1 MGKIYYNG
9 VDYSAP
15 VVSGVSGIKGNAES
29 TYRTGNV
36 NITATNIGLGNV
48 NNTADSDK
56 SVKHATTANN
66 ANFADNIID
75 IDTDES
81 ARSIEIGT
89 NIYGSGDND
98 DFGGL
103 DYIAGFTNGLTNE
116 PIIRP
121 ISDDYI
127 KRRLSVV
134 TKEDTVNGIITFGN
148 SDDYGIR
155 TNADN
160 YGRIGDSSKQFYE
173 VHAKSIYENKT
184 LLSNKYAAKSHA
196 STSSSTYGCGT
207 ASSWGHVKLSDSYT
221 TSGGAASSGVAAS
234 SKALYDAYTTLNAKF
249 NSVNGVVLFNNGN
262 SAFNA
267 HITLSHKVSDF
278 SVIEIFYVDNDGD
291 DGSIRLGSGAG
302 KFKMHSHAY
311 VNGTWYDK
319 FTYYSISAD
328 KLHLYFSSSYQINQG
343 GSVESG
349 NYHKIFKVVAYK

>member
-9 VDYSAP
+9 VDYSSP
-15 VVSGVSGIKGNAES
+15 VISGVSGIKGNAES

-36 NITATNIGLGNV
+36 NITPANIGLGNV
-48 NNTADSDK
+48 NNTADNEK
-56 SVKHATTANN
+56 EVKYAENANN
-66 ANFADNIID
+66 AGYADCLNNVD
-75 IDTDES
+75 GGHEV
-81 ARSIEIGT
+81 EIGY
-89 NIYGSGDND
+89 NIPVS
-98 DFGGL
+98 
-103 DYIAGFTNGLTNE
+103 DYTKINFFAAFTSDSDE
-116 PIIRP
+116 IIIRP
-121 ISDDYI
+121 VDDALVREYF
-127 KRRLSVV
+127 SMV
-134 TKEDTVNGIITFGN
+134 TTQDVIHGVLTFGSN
-148 SDDYGIR
+148 DDYGIR

-173 VHAKSIYENKT
+173 VYANKIYENKT

-207 ASSWGHVKLSDSYT
+207 ANNWGHVKLSDSYT

-302 KFKMHSHAY
+302 KFKMYSHAY

-328 KLHLYFSSSYQINQG
+328 KLHLYFSSSYQVNQG

-349 NYHKIFKVVAYK
+349 NYHKIFRVVAYK

>member
-15 VVSGVSGIKGNAES
+15 VISGVSGIKGNAES

-66 ANFADNIID
+66 ASYTNYINNVDD
-75 IDTDES
+75 VDGHE
-81 ARSIEIGT
+81 IEIGYKAPVT
-89 NIYGSGDND
+89 DYTKLN
-98 DFGGL
+98 
-103 DYIAGFTNGLTNE
+103 YIAGFTSDNDEL
-116 PIIRP
+116 ILRP
-121 ISDDYI
+121 IDS
-127 KRRLSVV
+127 SVIADQLPV
-134 TKEDTVNGIITFGN
+134 ARTDEAVNGIITFGN

-155 TNADN
+155 TNTDN

-184 LLSNKYAAKSHA
+184 LLSNKYAVKSHA

-207 ASSWGHVKLSDSYT
+207 ANSWGHVKLSDSYT

-249 NSVNGVVLFNNGN
+249 KVKILEDAIVDSNGTV
-262 SAFNA
+262 
-267 HITLSHKVSDF
+267 TLNDNVKNYN
-278 SVIEIFYVDNDGD
+278 VIEVYFIDNDNMYG
-291 DGSIRLGSGAG
+291 ITRFGAG
-302 KFKMHSHAY
+302 
-311 VNGTWYDK
+311 NGA
-319 FTYYSISAD
+319 FRMISMNYLPSNNTFYIKYTQYEA
-328 KLHLYFSSSYQINQG
+328 KENHLYFSSSYEWQSN
-343 GSVESG
+343 G
-349 NYHKIFKVVAYK
+349 NVSNGTYHRIYRVVGYKY

>member
-9 VDYSAP
+9 VDYSSP
-15 VVSGVSGIKGNAES
+15 VISGVSGIKGNAES

-66 ANFADNIID
+66 ASYTNYINNVDD
-75 IDTDES
+75 VDGHE
-81 ARSIEIGT
+81 IEIGYKAPVT
-89 NIYGSGDND
+89 DYTKLN
-98 DFGGL
+98 
-103 DYIAGFTNGLTNE
+103 YIAGFTSDNDEL
-116 PIIRP
+116 ILRP
-121 ISDDYI
+121 IDS
-127 KRRLSVV
+127 SVIADQLPV
-134 TKEDTVNGIITFGN
+134 ARTDEAVNGIITFGN

-184 LLSNKYAAKSHA
+184 LLSNKYAVKSHA

-207 ASSWGHVKLSDSYT
+207 ANNWGHVKLSDSYT

-262 SAFNA
+262 NDYNA
-267 HITLSHKVSDF
+267 HITLNQKVSDF

-328 KLHLYFSSSYQINQG
+328 KLHLYFSSSYQVNQG

-349 NYHKIFKVVAYK
+349 NYHKIFRVVAYK

>member
-9 VDYSAP
+9 VDYSSP
-15 VVSGVSGIKGNAES
+15 IVSGVSGIKGNAES

-36 NITATNIGLGNV
+36 NITPANIGLGNV

-56 SVKHATTANN
+56 SVKHATTADNASYTNYINN
-66 ANFADNIID
+66 VDD
-75 IDTDES
+75 VDGHE
-81 ARSIEIGT
+81 IEIGYKAPVT
-89 NIYGSGDND
+89 DYTKLN
-98 DFGGL
+98 
-103 DYIAGFTNGLTNE
+103 YIAGFTSDNDEL
-116 PIIRP
+116 ILRP
-121 ISDDYI
+121 IDS
-127 KRRLSVV
+127 SVIADQLPV
-134 TKEDTVNGIITFGN
+134 ARTDEAVNGIITFGN

-184 LLSNKYAAKSHA
+184 LLSNKYAVKSHA

-207 ASSWGHVKLSDSYT
+207 ASNFGHVKLSDNYT
-221 TSGGAASSGVAAS
+221 SSAGAASSGVAAS
-234 SKALYDAYTTLNAKF
+234 SKALYDAYTTLNAKI

-262 SAFNA
+262 SDYNA
-267 HITLSHKVSDF
+267 HITLNQKVSDF

-302 KFKMHSHAY
+302 KFKMCSHAY

-328 KLHLYFSSSYQINQG
+328 KLHLYFSSSYQVNQG

-349 NYHKIFKVVAYK
+349 NYHKIFRVVAYK

>member
-15 VVSGVSGIKGNAES
+15 VISGVSGIKGNAES

-36 NITATNIGLGNV
+36 NITPANIGLGNV

-66 ANFADNIID
+66 ASYTNYINNVDDVDGHEIKIGYKAPV
-75 IDTDES
+75 TDY
-81 ARSIEIGT
+81 T
-89 NIYGSGDND
+89 KLN
-98 DFGGL
+98 
-103 DYIAGFTNGLTNE
+103 YIAGFTSDNDEL
-116 PIIRP
+116 ILRP
-121 ISDDYI
+121 IDSPVIADQLPVARTD
-127 KRRLSVV
+127 
-134 TKEDTVNGIITFGN
+134 EAVNGIITFGN

-184 LLSNKYAAKSHA
+184 LLSNKYAVKSHA

-207 ASSWGHVKLSDSYT
+207 ANNWGHVKLSDSYT

-302 KFKMHSHAY
+302 KFKMYSHAY

-328 KLHLYFSSSYQINQG
+328 KLHLYFSSSYQVNQG

-349 NYHKIFKVVAYK
+349 NYHKIFRVVAYK

>member
-15 VVSGVSGIKGNAES
+15 VISGVSGIKGNAES

-36 NITATNIGLGNV
+36 NITPANIGLGNV

-56 SVKHATTANN
+56 SVKYATTANN
-66 ANFADNIID
+66 ASYTNYINNVDDVDGHEIKIGYKAPV
-75 IDTDES
+75 TDY
-81 ARSIEIGT
+81 T
-89 NIYGSGDND
+89 KLN
-98 DFGGL
+98 
-103 DYIAGFTNGLTNE
+103 YIAGFTSDNDEL
-116 PIIRP
+116 ILRP
-121 ISDDYI
+121 IDS
-127 KRRLSVV
+127 SVIADQLPV
-134 TKEDTVNGIITFGN
+134 ARTDEAVNGIITFGN

-184 LLSNKYAAKSHA
+184 LLSNKYAVKSHA

-207 ASSWGHVKLSDSYT
+207 ANNWGHVKLSDSYT

-262 SAFNA
+262 SDYNA
-267 HITLSHKVSDF
+267 HITLSQKVSDF

-302 KFKMHSHAY
+302 KFKMYSHAY
-311 VNGTWYDK
+311 VTGTWYDK

-328 KLHLYFSSSYQINQG
+328 KLHLYFSSSYQVNQG

-349 NYHKIFKVVAYK
+349 NYHKIFRVVAYK